1 MEIPSDVARAI
12 RLVVLDVD
20 GVLTD
25 GGIYVGGGQGGAD
38 RELRRFHA
46 LDGLGIRMLA
56 EAGLTVA
63 IVSGRR
69 SDAVALRATELGI
82 TEVHQGLPFGKIAAV
97 EGILSRNEYSWSAV
111 AHVGDDLADLAL
123 MERVGL
129 SAAVSNAVPEVK
141 ARAAWCGAVKGGSGA
156 VREFAETL
164 LRARGEWED
173 LVEAYVERSRG
184 AAARG

>member
-1 MEIPSDVARAI
+1 MQIPVDVARAI

-25 GGIYVGGGQGGAD
+25 GGIFVGGGKDGAV

-63 IVSGRR
+63 LVSGRR
-69 SDAVALRATELGI
+69 SDAVAQRAAELGI

-97 EGILSRNEYSWSAV
+97 EGIVSRNEYSWSAV

-129 SAAVSNAVPEVK
+129 PAAVANAVSEVK
-141 ARAAWCGAVKGGSGA
+141 ARAAWCGAVEGGSGA
-156 VREFAETL
+156 VREFAEAL

-184 AAARG
+184 ATARG